1 MGILQNESTTIASK
15 ISRTDKKKLHAI
27 ADNLGLTFYALVQAI
42 LLTVV
47 RYFDKGS
54 DLSTEHRNMVEAFA
68 LVLKSTIGSYC
79 PISARNKEMDNI
91 KSAILFVERK
101 AGQRPQLLKV
111 SKSEFG
117 NVVESYNYDEM
128 LKAFM
133 GATDPTALRCLEDEA
148 KELGNFSLYKTLHEL
163 IMKRETPTTEN
174 ITHEIEELFNDV
186 RISTGQAINED
197 IYYQRR
203 HRTNVDEYTTIS
215 KNETYRADI

>member
-1 MGILQNESTTIASK
+1 MGRLAKDTTTIASK
-15 ISRTDKKKLHAI
+15 ISQTDKKKLHAI

-54 DLSTEHRNMVEAFA
+54 DLSTEHRNMVEAFG

-79 PISARNKEMDNI
+79 PISARNREMDNI

-101 AGQRPQLLKV
+101 TGQRPQLLEI
-111 SKSEFG
+111 SKNEFG

-133 GATDPTALRCLEDEA
+133 GATDPTAL
-148 KELGNFSLYKTLHEL
+148 
-163 IMKRETPTTEN
+163 
-174 ITHEIEELFNDV
+174 
-186 RISTGQAINED
+186 Q
-197 IYYQRR
+197 
-203 HRTNVDEYTTIS
+203 
-215 KNETYRADI
+215 

>member
-1 MGILQNESTTIASK
+1 MGRLAKDTTTIASK
-15 ISRTDKKKLHAI
+15 ISQTDKKKLHAI

-54 DLSTEHRNMVEAFA
+54 DLSTEHRNMVEAFG
-68 LVLKSTIGSYC
+68 LVLNSTIGSYC
-79 PISARNKEMDNI
+79 PISARNREMDNI

-101 AGQRPQLLKV
+101 TGQRPQLLEI
-111 SKSEFG
+111 SKNEFG

-133 GATDPTALRCLEDEA
+133 GATDPTALQCLEDEA

-163 IMKRETPTTEN
+163 IMKRVTPTADN

-203 HRTNVDEYTTIS
+203 HRTNVEEYTTIE
-215 KNETYRADI
+215 KRKYYRAEL